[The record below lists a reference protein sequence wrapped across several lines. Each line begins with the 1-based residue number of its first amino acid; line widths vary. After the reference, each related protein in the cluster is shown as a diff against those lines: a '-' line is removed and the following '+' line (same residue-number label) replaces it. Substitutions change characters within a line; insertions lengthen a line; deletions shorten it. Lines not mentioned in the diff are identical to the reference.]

1 MVRGFV
7 FAMIVSAAAVAQP
20 RPLTLDEAVKLGLQ
34 RNSDLQ
40 RQLLLS
46 LSAEQDRIIA
56 RSAILPTLDFNA
68 SIAGNRQ
75 GAGSVVV
82 SGVQFAQPTSNYST
96 TSAGLTLRQLIFD
109 GGKWWYDISAANL
122 GFAAS
127 EA

>member
-1 MVRGFV
+1 GGLRGGGGGPASEARVDRDARRRAMSASGRERRNGRIAVVRGFM
-7 FAMIVSAAAVAQP
+7 FAVIVSAAAVAQP

-34 RNSDLQ
+34 RHSDLQ

-75 GAGSVVV
+75 G
-82 SGVQFAQPTSNYST
+82 SGN
-96 TSAGLTLRQLIFD
+96 
-109 GGKWWYDISAANL
+109 
-122 GFAAS
+122 
-127 EA
+127 